1 MTEYIVTRWYR
12 APELL
17 LNCSEYTT
25 SIDIWSIGC
34 IFMEVIKREPLFPGK
49 DYVQQLRFITELLGS
64 PEESDLGFLGS
75 ENARKY
81 VERLPHFPKQPFSE
95 KFPNA
100 SPIAI
105 DLAERMLVFDPD
117 KRITVDEAL
126 NHPYLVSLHEVNEEH
141 TCPSPFYFDFE
152 QSSLS
157 EDDIKELIWSVSEFQ
172 SRGKDLA
179 GSLHVFRFCFVIFEY
194 KQSDLGR

>member
-1 MTEYIVTRWYR
+1 MFILY
-12 APELL
+12 
-17 LNCSEYTT
+17 
-25 SIDIWSIGC
+25 
-34 IFMEVIKREPLFPGK
+34 
-49 DYVQQLRFITELLGS
+49 QLSFTFLTYWFQLQLQLEITIEALLGS

-81 VERLPHFPKQPFSE
+81 VERLPYFPKQPFSE

-100 SPIAI
+100 TPIAI
-105 DLAERMLVFDPD
+105 DLVERMLVFDPD

-126 NHPYLVSLHEVNEEH
+126 NHPYLVSLHEINEEP

-157 EDDIKELIWSVSEFQ
+157 EDDIKELIWTE
-172 SRGKDLA
+172 
-179 GSLHVFRFCFVIFEY
+179 SLNFNPEEKI
-194 KQSDLGR
+194 